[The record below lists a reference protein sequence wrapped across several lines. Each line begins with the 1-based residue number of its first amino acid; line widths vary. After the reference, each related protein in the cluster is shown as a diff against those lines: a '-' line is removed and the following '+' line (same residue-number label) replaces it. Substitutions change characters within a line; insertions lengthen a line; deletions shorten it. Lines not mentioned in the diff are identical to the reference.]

1 MSSAEIL
8 LHVCDLYLNFETY
21 DGVSHVLNGVNL
33 AVQRGAVVGLV
44 GETGC
49 GKSMTGLSVSRLV
62 STPPGHYPRGQ
73 ILFDGIDVMQATEAQ
88 MRKLRGRRIG
98 MVFQDPAT
106 NLNPVFRISEQ
117 MMDVV
122 LNSSEADR
130 DMGLPSR
137 FLSPRGR
144 RQTAR
149 RHAVDMLERV
159 GITDAS
165 QRIDGYPH
173 EFSGGMRQRV
183 LIAMALLGNP
193 ELLIAD
199 EPTTALD
206 VSVQLQ
212 ILRLLEG
219 LIRQYRLT
227 LLLIT
232 HNLGVVAQLCD
243 EIAVMYA
250 GNIVERG
257 SVWSVFKNPR
267 HPYTQGL
274 LRSIPTLGTK
284 RGELLGISGNI
295 PSFINPP
302 PGCRFAPRCVSA
314 MPICRVE
321 FPASVSCE
329 PNHHVACHLYTQL

>member
-8 LHVCDLYLNFETY
+8 LHVRDLYLNFETY
-21 DGVSHVLNGVNL
+21 DGVSQVLNGVNL
-33 AVQRGAVVGLV
+33 TLQRGAVMGLV

-62 STPPGHYPRGQ
+62 ATPPGFYPRGQ

-117 MMDVV
+117 MVDVV
-122 LNSSEADR
+122 INSSEADK
-130 DMGLPSR
+130 DIGLSMR
-137 FLSPRGR
+137 FLSPRGKRQIAR
-144 RQTAR
+144 RQ
-149 RHAVDMLERV
+149 AVDMLERV

-165 QRIDGYPH
+165 KRIDGYPH

-212 ILRLLEG
+212 ILRLLNSLVKEY
-219 LIRQYRLT
+219 QLT

-257 SVWSVFKNPR
+257 SVWTVFKDPK

-274 LRSIPTLGTK
+274 LRSVPTLGTK
-284 RGELLGISGNI
+284 RGELLGISGDI

-302 PGCRFAPRCVSA
+302 SGCRFAPRCDSVMS
-314 MPICRVE
+314 ICRE
-321 FPASVSCE
+321 KFPASVACE
-329 PNHHVACHLYTQL
+329 PNQHVACHLYTQL